1 MKTITLEISDKLYET
16 LERASERLQVSKE
29 DFLLNPLYS
38 YSELENK
45 GIDLFKFV
53 QQLGK

>member
-1 MKTITLEISDKLYET
+1 MKTIVLEISDKLYET
-16 LERASERLQVSKE
+16 LERASDRLKVSKE

-38 YSELENK
+38 YSELENQ

-53 QQLGK
+53 QELGK

>member
-1 MKTITLEISDKLYET
+1 MKTITLEMSDKLYDT
-16 LERASERLQVSKE
+16 LQRASERLQVSKE

-38 YSELENK
+38 YSELENQ